1 LYASEPG
8 RWATTPSERIAQVR
22 ADAALRGFDF
32 CRAYT
37 DAVDAWLAELFSAA
51 PADGLALVAV
61 GGYGRRELCPGSDL
75 DLILLHRGGR
85 RDRGDLTRRAEQI
98 WYPIWDRGMKLGHA
112 VRTVKEAVSLAGS
125 DLNTATSQLDTRL
138 LAGDPELA
146 DELLRRATDQWRAT
160 ASRWLAALRDSVA
173 ERHEKAGEVAFLLEP
188 DLKEGRG
195 GLRDVHALRW
205 AEAARRIL
213 FEGDDE
219 ALHAAHGVVLE
230 VRIELQRRTGKG
242 SDRLLLQEQDGVA
255 QALGDPSADA
265 LMARLSSAARTIAW
279 TSDEAW
285 ERIGSSLKGPRGR
298 VAAADRPLATGL
310 VLREGLVEL
319 AAGAD
324 PAHDPGLVLR
334 AAAAAAGAGT
344 AIGRHSLDRLAA
356 DAPAGLDEHW
366 TDDARADLV
375 TLLAAGRAAIA
386 VLEALDQKGLLV
398 RLLPEWAAV
407 RCRPQRNA
415 YHRFTVDRHL
425 CEAAAGAAAHA
436 GEVDRPDLLLLGT
449 WLHDIG
455 KGFVGQRGDDHT
467 VAGEA
472 VIDDVASR
480 MGFPPDDVAVLVNMV
495 RHHLLL
501 PDVATRRDLDDP
513 ATVASVAAQV
523 EDRRL
528 LSLLHW
534 LTVADSEATGP
545 AAWSP
550 WKAGLV
556 RDLVDRV
563 DRFLSGNEGHTTREF
578 PGPTHLAVL
587 DRARA
592 ERRLVVAAHDREATI
607 VAPDRPGLFRHIAG
621 VLALHGLDVLA
632 ARAWSS
638 DDGWAIEHFHVEPS
652 FGRGADWAAVESD
665 IVKALDGV
673 LSLEARLADRA
684 RQYAG
689 RVGVRAAA
697 PPRTQVTVH
706 TEASDAA
713 TIVEVRAPDRIGTLY
728 RITRVLAD
736 LGLDIRSAMVATVGH
751 EVVDAFYVVDAAGAK
766 VTDEDRVATIEGAL
780 RIVLSGTEV
789 RV

>member
-1 LYASEPG
+1 MAG
-8 RWATTPSERIAQVR
+8 
-22 ADAALRGFDF
+22 
-32 CRAYT
+32 
-37 DAVDAWLAELFSAA
+37 LFSAG
-51 PADGLALVAV
+51 PSDGLALVAV

-112 VRTVKEAVSLAGS
+112 VRTVKDAVALAGS

-138 LAGDPELA
+138 VAGDAELA
-146 DELLRRATDQWRAT
+146 DELARRAGDQWRAT
-160 ASRWLAALRDSVA
+160 ASRWLTALRDSVA

-195 GLRDVHALRW
+195 GLRDVHALHW

-242 SDRLLLQEQDGVA
+242 SDRLLLQEQDAVA
-255 QALGDPSADA
+255 QALDDAGADA

-285 ERIGSSLKGPRGR
+285 ERIGSSLRGPRGR
-298 VAAADRPLATGL
+298 VAAADRQLGPGL

-319 AAGAD
+319 SAGAD

-344 AIGRHSLDRLAA
+344 AIGRRSLDRLATE
-356 DAPAGLDEHW
+356 APAGLDGHW
-366 TDDARADLV
+366 TDDVRADLV
-375 TLLAAGRAAIA
+375 TLLGAGRAAIA

-436 GEVDRPDLLLLGT
+436 GEVDRPDLLLIGT

-455 KGFVGQRGDDHT
+455 KGFVGERGDDHT
-467 VAGEA
+467 VAGEV
-472 VIDDVASR
+472 VIEEVATR
-480 MGFPPDDVAVLVNMV
+480 MGFAADDVAVLVNMV

-513 ATVASVAAQV
+513 ATVSSVAAQV

-528 LSLLHW
+528 LGLLHR

-556 RDLVDRV
+556 QDLVDRV
-563 DRFLSGNEGHTTREF
+563 DWFLSGNSSHSAREF

-587 DRARA
+587 DRARG
-592 ERRLVVAAHDREATI
+592 EGRLVVDAHQREAT
-607 VAPDRPGLFRHIAG
+607 VAAPDQRGLFRHVAG

-638 DDGWAIEHFHVEPS
+638 DDGWAVEHFHVEPS
-652 FGRGADWAAVESD
+652 FGKQPDWPAVEAD
-665 IVKALDGV
+665 IVKALDGE
-673 LSLEARLADRA
+673 LSLETRLADRA

-689 RVGVRAAA
+689 RAGVLAAA
-697 PPRTQVTVH
+697 PPRTQVTVL
-706 TEASDAA
+706 TEASDSA
-713 TIVEVRAPDRIGTLY
+713 TVVDVRAPDRIGTLY

-736 LGLDIRSAMVATVGH
+736 LGLDIRSAKVATVGH

-766 VTDEDRVATIEGAL
+766 VTDDDRVATIEGAL
-780 RIVLSGTEV
+780 KIVLSGTEA

>member
-1 LYASEPG
+1 MA
-8 RWATTPSERIAQVR
+8 AVR
-22 ADAALRGFDF
+22 ADPALRGFEF

-37 DAVDAWLAELFSAA
+37 EAVDAWLAELFSAA
-51 PADGLALVAV
+51 PSDGLALVAV

-112 VRTVKEAVSLAGS
+112 VRTVKEAVSLAGD

-146 DELLRRATDQWRAT
+146 EELALRAGEQWRAT
-160 ASRWLAALRDSVA
+160 ASRWLTALRESVA

-205 AEAARRIL
+205 AEGARRIL
-213 FEGDDE
+213 LEGDDE
-219 ALHAAHGVVLE
+219 ALHVAHGVVLE

-242 SDRLLLQEQDGVA
+242 SDLLLLQEQEAVS
-255 QALGDPSADA
+255 QALGDDDADA

-285 ERIGSSLKGPRGR
+285 ERIGSSLRGPRGR
-298 VAAADRPLATGL
+298 QAAADRPLASGL

-319 AAGAD
+319 AAGAE

-334 AAAAAAGAGT
+334 AAAAAARTGT
-344 AIGRHSLDRLAA
+344 AIGRRSLDRLATE
-356 DAPAGLDEHW
+356 APAGLEDHW
-366 TDDARADLV
+366 TDETRSELV
-375 TLLAAGRAAIA
+375 TLLGAGRAAIA

-436 GEVDRPDLLLLGT
+436 GEVDRPDLLLVGT

-455 KGFVGQRGDDHT
+455 KGFVGERGDDHT
-467 VAGEA
+467 IAGEA
-472 VIDDVASR
+472 VIEEVATR
-480 MGFPPDDVAVLVNMV
+480 MGFAAEDVAVLVNMV

-513 ATVASVAAQV
+513 ATVSSVAAQV
-523 EDRRL
+523 GDRTL
-528 LSLLHW
+528 LGLLHR

-556 RDLVDRV
+556 KDLVDRV
-563 DRFLSGNEGHTTREF
+563 DWFLSGNGSHSAREF

-587 DRARA
+587 DRGRA
-592 ERRLVVAAHDREATI
+592 EGRLVLDAHQREATI
-607 VAPDRPGLFRHIAG
+607 VAPDRRGLFRHVAG

-638 DDGWAIEHFHVEPS
+638 DDGWAIEHFHVEPA
-652 FGRGADWAAVESD
+652 FGKAPDWPAVEAD
-665 IVKALDGV
+665 IGKALDGQ
-673 LSLEARLADRA
+673 LSLEARLAERA

-689 RVGVRAAA
+689 RVGVLAAA

-706 TEASDAA
+706 TEASDTA
-713 TIVEVRAPDRIGTLY
+713 TVVDVRAPDRIGTLY

-736 LGLDIRSAMVATVGH
+736 LGLDIRSAKVATVGH
-751 EVVDAFYVVDAAGAK
+751 EVVDAFYVVDADGAK
-766 VTDEDRVATIEGAL
+766 VTDDDRVATIEGAL
-780 RIVLSGTEV
+780 KVVLSGTEV